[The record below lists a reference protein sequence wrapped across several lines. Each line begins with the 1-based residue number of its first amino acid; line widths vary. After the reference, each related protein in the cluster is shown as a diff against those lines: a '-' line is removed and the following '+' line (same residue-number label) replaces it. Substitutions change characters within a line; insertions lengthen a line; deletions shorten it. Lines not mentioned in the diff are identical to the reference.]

1 MSKKVLLET
10 RGACVELLDC
20 GVAWLRFTS
29 EGNRVTPAAA
39 AWAAAALHQQQEG
52 VKAVVVACCAG
63 YDNDEIRTL
72 ARSGDWKGLEE
83 ASTGFQSLTAA
94 MRGLSV
100 PVVAALRGT
109 ITDLG
114 VELAMGADAVCAA
127 EAVVSLGGKDTPFT
141 PTAGG
146 LATLALGTYA
156 IGQNVPGCDIVP
168 FLKRAFQ
175 LFVTGKPCQ
184 SLGEAAQR
192 GIPLPWSTDCAPEE
206 LEARATAQAL
216 FLAGQGFVRSAEERT
231 AAVSGTTGAAALEIT
246 AVNLHRGGFL
256 SQDRYL
262 LAGDAARVLSGGD
275 VPKGTTLTE
284 TRLRALERAAFL
296 TSCRRLAEKEETA

>member
-29 EGNRVTPAAA
+29 DGDRVASAAA
-39 AWAAAALHQQQEG
+39 AWAAAALRQRQDG
-52 VKAVVVACCAG
+52 VKAVVVEGCVN
-63 YDNDEIRTL
+63 YDKEEILAL
-72 ARSGDWKGLEE
+72 ARSGDWKGLEDVS
-83 ASTGFQSLTAA
+83 ASFQSLTAA
-94 MRGLSV
+94 MRGLAV

-114 VELAMGADAVCAA
+114 VELAMAADAVCAA

-146 LATLALGTYA
+146 LVELALGTYA

-184 SLGEAAQR
+184 GLREAAQK

-216 FLAGQGFVRSAEERT
+216 FLAGGGGARPAEERT
-231 AAVSGTTGAAALEIT
+231 TAVSGTTGAAALEIT

-256 SQDRYL
+256 SRDRYL

-275 VPKGTTLTE
+275 VPKGTALTE